1 MASVTINSVP
11 TQVLP
16 STTITGEE
24 KLVAIDKQG
33 KPAAVSV
40 SQILDKVDDEIV
52 DRVEDQVMEQIDS
65 KIDDA
70 LDNIGSLTWNEV
82 L

>member
-11 TQVLP
+11 TPVLP

-24 KLVAIDKQG
+24 KLVAINKQG

-40 SQILDKVDDEIV
+40 
-52 DRVEDQVMEQIDS
+52 
-65 KIDDA
+65 
-70 LDNIGSLTWNEV
+70 N
-82 L
+82 